1 MRRHSSSLVSSSR
14 LAVAFGGFLVGI
26 CAIPAMAAE
35 PGAVAPA
42 PGSTTS
48 STQVSAPA
56 GSPVVVVHN
65 TTAPAPVV
73 AAAPAPVVAVGPAP
87 DPSWGV
93 AAAAPAAAPAP
104 VVVAAPRIAVD
115 LHPQPMAAPSP
126 AQLEHSRRLA
136 ELSRARNLRIGGW
149 VTLGGSYAL
158 SALVGT
164 IAIDVSR
171 TDRVRHYGYWMTV
184 PVAGPFGAAFQTRS
198 ATGALFTTSLGVA
211 QAVGLGMAIAGG
223 VRHRRLKREISFAAM
238 PGRGGGQVGM
248 TMRF

>member
-1 MRRHSSSLVSSSR
+1 MRRQSSSLVSSSR

-73 AAAPAPVVAVGPAP
+73 AAAPAPAPAVGPVA
-87 DPSWGV
+87 DPSWG
-93 AAAAPAAAPAP
+93 AAAVAVAPAP

-149 VTLGGSYAL
+149 VTLGSSYAL

-164 IAIDVSR
+164 IAIDTAGR
-171 TDRVRHYGYWMTV
+171 DRIRNYGYWMTV

-198 ATGALFTTSLGVA
+198 ATGALFTTTLGVA